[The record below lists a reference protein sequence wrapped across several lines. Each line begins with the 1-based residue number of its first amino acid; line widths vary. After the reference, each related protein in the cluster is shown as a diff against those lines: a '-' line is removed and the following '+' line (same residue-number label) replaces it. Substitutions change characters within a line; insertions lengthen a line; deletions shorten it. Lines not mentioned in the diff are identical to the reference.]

1 MLCKNSQ
8 LSHTGNS
15 SAHLP
20 TQFLWFSLWDMGV
33 KSTSRDSDTLS
44 QCSSTRMTGMA
55 IFRNQVLQTW
65 NILPSQPYFS
75 TFCFS
80 WSRRSSQG
88 DAKYYSKN
96 IEDEKQEMKLTT
108 FDKFPS
114 PALTLDGGQV
124 TSTAV
129 DTKDI
134 RSRHY
139 KKTINL
145 LLFFFAL
152 VTSCSLPRHR
162 F

>member
-1 MLCKNSQ
+1 
-8 LSHTGNS
+8 
-15 SAHLP
+15 
-20 TQFLWFSLWDMGV
+20 
-33 KSTSRDSDTLS
+33 
-44 QCSSTRMTGMA
+44 
-55 IFRNQVLQTW
+55 
-65 NILPSQPYFS
+65 
-75 TFCFS
+75 
-80 WSRRSSQG
+80 
-88 DAKYYSKN
+88 
-96 IEDEKQEMKLTT
+96 MKLTT

-162 F
+162 FQQQISLHLRCRGESQCKNRI